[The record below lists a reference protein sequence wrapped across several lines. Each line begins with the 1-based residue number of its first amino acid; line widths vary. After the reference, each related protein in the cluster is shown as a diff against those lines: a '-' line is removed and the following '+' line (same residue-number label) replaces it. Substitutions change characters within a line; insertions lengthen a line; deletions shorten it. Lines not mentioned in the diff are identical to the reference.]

1 MVSIS
6 ARIFLNC
13 ARFGLYGIVGIVA
26 LATACTETPKPNT
39 STGGQ
44 GGSETGGSGG
54 AGGAMPQPQIDWTVF
69 TESADTQKIYVS
81 NGDGNDA
88 NDGSSPEKAVKTL
101 AKGISLL
108 RDGKPD
114 WMLLKRGDVW
124 LESLGE
130 WKKSGR
136 SATEPMLVT
145 TYGDQQARPILKT
158 GSSMGLSAIAGPLRH
173 ISFVG
178 LHFYAH
184 TRDPE
189 SSDYMG
195 EIGGP
200 GIQWIAPSEDLLFE
214 DLVVQFYAIAN
225 IQLQASMLNV
235 RVRRSILVDS
245 YSVNDNA
252 QGLYADGVKNLL
264 IEENVFD
271 HNGWNSNPSLMD
283 WAKPTIYNHNL
294 HVQPTCDAV
303 TIRGNLSTRAS
314 SHGIQAR
321 AGGFVTDNLVLDSPV
336 GIAYGSVSDTWEPK
350 VGGVSGTVSGNVIAD
365 AGDIDAANTRGIGLQ
380 LGNIQSAMVENNI
393 LAHDASAGTSSI
405 AIDIRRRTSPLVA
418 DEKVQNMT
426 VQNNI
431 VYDWRGGIRF
441 STSALTNVLIQDND
455 VQEQVRASEVVNYFG
470 SSFSTETKYSGN
482 HWFSVADAMSWF
494 TVGANSQTFDQWLMT
509 SGEQNATNTPVNYTD
524 VQRRLAEYHG
534 SLGKT
539 ASFDAYMAEV
549 RQQSQKNWRVEYT
562 PKAVISYIRQGFGK
576 K

>member
-1 MVSIS
+1 MGSIS
-6 ARIFLNC
+6 RRVFLNYVG
-13 ARFGLYGIVGIVA
+13 FGLFGIIGI
-26 LATACTETPKPNT
+26 ATLTGGCTETPKSNP

-44 GGSETGGSGG
+44 GGSDTGG
-54 AGGAMPQPQIDWTVF
+54 AGGSTMPPPQIEWTTF
-69 TESADTQKIYVS
+69 TESADTLKIYVS

-88 NDGSSPEKAVKTL
+88 NDGSAPEKAVKTL

-130 WKKSGR
+130 WKKSGK
-136 SATEPMLVT
+136 SATEPMLIT
-145 TYGDQQARPILKT
+145 TYGDQLARPILKT
-158 GSSMGLSAIAGPLRH
+158 GSNMGLSALAGPLRH
-173 ISFVG
+173 IAFVG

-200 GIQWIAPSEDLLFE
+200 GIQWIAPTEDLLFE

-225 IQLQASMLNV
+225 IQLKASMLNV

-252 QGLYADGVKNLL
+252 QGLYVDGVKSLL
-264 IEENVFD
+264 VEENVFD
-271 HNGWNSNPSLMD
+271 HNGWNSNPTLMG
-283 WAKPTIYNHNL
+283 WANPTIYNHNL
-294 HVQPTCDAV
+294 HVQPTCDDV
-303 TIRGNLSTRAS
+303 TIRGNLSSRAS

-321 AGGFVTDNLVLDSPV
+321 AGGQVTDNLVLASPV
-336 GIAYGSVSDTWEPK
+336 GIAYGLVSDDWDPK

-365 AGDIDAANTRGIGLQ
+365 SGDIDMANAGGIGLQ

-405 AIDIRRRTSPLVA
+405 AIDIRRKTTPLVA
-418 DEKVQNMT
+418 DEKVLNMT
-426 VQNNI
+426 VQGNI

-441 STSALTNVLIQDND
+441 STSALTNVMVQNND
-455 VQEQVRASEVVNYFG
+455 VQEPVRASELVNYFG
-470 SSFSTETKYSGN
+470 QPFSTETKYAGN
-482 HWFSVADAMSWF
+482 HWFSVAGAMNWF
-494 TVGANSQTFDQWLMT
+494 TVGANSQSFDQWVMAT
-509 SGEQNATNTPVNYTD
+509 GEQGATNTQMMYADT
-524 VQRRLAEYHG
+524 QRRADKYHE
-534 SLGKT
+534 SLGKAAT
-539 ASFDAYMAEV
+539 FEAYMAEV

-562 PKAVISYIRQGFGK
+562 PKAILGYIRQGFGK